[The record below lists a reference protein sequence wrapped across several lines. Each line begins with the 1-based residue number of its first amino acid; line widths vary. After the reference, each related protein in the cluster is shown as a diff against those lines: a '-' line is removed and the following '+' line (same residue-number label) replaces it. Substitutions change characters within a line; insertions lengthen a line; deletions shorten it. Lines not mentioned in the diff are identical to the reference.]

1 MKCNERRFSVFLI
14 ALIAFVAVGCGTGQT
29 PAISP
34 ITPTESTAPTSPP
47 SVTPASV
54 RITASPSPF
63 HVGMAGH
70 IVVQVSEPASAM
82 ELDFGDGIIVRVGVG
97 PSGHLGSTNSIDVV
111 TIYTDPG
118 DFTVTATV
126 TTARGAVVRGT
137 LTLSV
142 VS

>member
-1 MKCNERRFSVFLI
+1 
-14 ALIAFVAVGCGTGQT
+14 
-29 PAISP
+29 
-34 ITPTESTAPTSPP
+34 
-47 SVTPASV
+47 
-54 RITASPSPF
+54 
-63 HVGMAGH
+63 
-70 IVVQVSEPASAM
+70 M